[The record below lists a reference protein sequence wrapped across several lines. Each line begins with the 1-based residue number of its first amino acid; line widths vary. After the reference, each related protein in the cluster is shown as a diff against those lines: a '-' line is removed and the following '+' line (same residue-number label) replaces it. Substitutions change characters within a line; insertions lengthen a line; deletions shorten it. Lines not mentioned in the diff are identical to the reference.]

1 MFHQVLRIFE
11 VSDRTGLPRSSIYA
25 KIQAGDFPRPIK
37 LGARSVGW
45 LEADINSWL
54 DEKVSQSLKADI
66 DE

>member
-37 LGARSVGW
+37 LGPRSVGW
-45 LEADINSWL
+45 LEGDINSWI
-54 DEKVSQSLKADI
+54 DEKVSQSLKADV

>member
-25 KIQAGDFPRPIK
+25 KIQTGDFPRPIK
-37 LGARSVGW
+37 LGPRSVGW

-54 DEKVSQSLKADI
+54 DEKVSESLKADV
-66 DE
+66 DG

>member
-37 LGARSVGW
+37 LGPRSVGW

-66 DE
+66 DG

>member
-37 LGARSVGW
+37 LGPRSVGW

-54 DEKVSQSLKADI
+54 DEKVSESLKADV
-66 DE
+66 DG

>member
-37 LGARSVGW
+37 LGPRSVGW
-45 LEADINSWL
+45 LEGDINSWI
-54 DEKVSQSLKADI
+54 DEKVSQSLKANI

>member
-37 LGARSVGW
+37 LGPRSVGW

>member
-37 LGARSVGW
+37 LGPRSVGW
-45 LEADINSWL
+45 LEGDINSWI